1 MKKHK
6 RKIFLILGVIL
17 LVFCC
22 FLLNLRG
29 YRILQ
34 SRTFRKFYDRID
46 FKLDTNELKIPEDAL
61 SFSVYDIDKEKYL
74 FYKGGGQL
82 PTVASLS
89 KLFAIDYALTK
100 VKLDDTIEVNRELL
114 ALVPEG
120 SSLAH
125 LKVGKYTAEQIM
137 QAMLVP
143 SGNDAAYALAYNI
156 GKKDLGDGYSAKK
169 YVNYFVKNL
178 SKYLA
183 DEGYSKTHLFDPSGF
198 SILADTNLK
207 DINRVALKL
216 IDLDF
221 VKKCMGKSYFTIQT
235 AQGEMTWKNTNEFLD
250 KKSAFYNENVKG
262 VKTGTM
268 ASSYNI
274 VVLYEKNGKKYLIT
288 CLASHTNE
296 DRYKAVQAAINTI
309 VNKK

>member
-6 RKIFLILGVIL
+6 RKIFLIIGVIL
-17 LVFCC
+17 LVFC
-22 FLLNLRG
+22 FVLLKLRG

-46 FKLDTNELKIPEDAL
+46 FKIDTKELKIPEDAL
-61 SFSVYDIDKEKYL
+61 SFSVYDIDKEEYL
-74 FYKGGGQL
+74 FYEGGGQL

-100 VKLDDTIEVNRELL
+100 VKLEDRIEVNQELL
-114 ALVPEG
+114 DLVPQG
-120 SSLAH
+120 SSMAH
-125 LKVGKYTAEQIM
+125 LKPGKYTAEQIM

-143 SGNDAAYALAYNI
+143 SGNDAAFALAYNI

-183 DEGYSKTHLFDPSGF
+183 DEGYNKTHLFDPSGF
-198 SILADTNLK
+198 STQADTNLK

-216 IDLDF
+216 I
-221 VKKCMGKSYFTIQT
+221 
-235 AQGEMTWKNTNEFLD
+235 
-250 KKSAFYNENVKG
+250 
-262 VKTGTM
+262 
-268 ASSYNI
+268 
-274 VVLYEKNGKKYLIT
+274 
-288 CLASHTNE
+288 
-296 DRYKAVQAAINTI
+296 
-309 VNKK
+309 